1 MLHLIE
7 REMNHKKYAHIAH
20 IQLVKFKVGQSNKT
34 TIQLKIIFRYE
45 VEIKKKLV
53 LSKLLPS
60 FWEVYNFIK
69 LMSANIL
76 FLPILLVFSELS
88 AKVKLYFIV
97 LWYLLGVFI
106 FFRLLPVVEVMIFLF
121 SSKYCYSFNSQC
133 KNNILNFLLYIFF
146 KLKNSCFNSVAYYKF
161 FRQSWSRPESLK

>member
-7 REMNHKKYAHIAH
+7 REMNHRKYAQITHIY
-20 IQLVKFKVGQSNKT
+20 LVKFKVGQSNNM

-45 VEIKKKLV
+45 VKIKTKLA

-60 FWEVYNFIK
+60 FWEVYDFIK
-69 LMSANIL
+69 IIWVNIL

-97 LWYLLGVFI
+97 LWYLLGVFYL
-106 FFRLLPVVEVMIFLF
+106 FRLLQVVEVTIFLF
-121 SSKYCYSFNSQC
+121 SCKYCYSFNLQC
-133 KNNILNFLLYIFF
+133 ANNILNFLLYIFL
-146 KLKNSCFNSVAYYKF
+146 KLNTHVYFH
-161 FRQSWSRPESLK
+161 EG